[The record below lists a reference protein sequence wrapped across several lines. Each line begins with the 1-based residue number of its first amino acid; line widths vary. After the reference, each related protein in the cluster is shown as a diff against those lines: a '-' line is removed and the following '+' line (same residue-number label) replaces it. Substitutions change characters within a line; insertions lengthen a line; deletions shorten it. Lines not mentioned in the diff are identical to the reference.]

1 MYVVFLEQRK
11 RTEMWRVS
19 WVGGCGGRELP
30 WQMKRCH
37 HWKCA
42 GAWSFFFLSPDVHG
56 CRWGIAKP
64 YSIRSRLKERIC
76 WESGGTFFSDEGES
90 SLSRRTIS
98 RQGRGR
104 HGPTISRQRLH
115 LVRLSKK
122 SRKCPGVDHLP
133 RRGTP
138 RDDGDEKLSWRY
150 QQIWNDLKMQ
160 PVA

>member
-42 GAWSFFFLSPDVHG
+42 CPWMQVGHCQAILH
-56 CRWGIAKP
+56 
-64 YSIRSRLKERIC
+64 SIQIEGKDLL
-76 WESGGTFFSDEGES
+76 GGTFFSDEGES
-90 SLSRRTIS
+90 SFSRRTIP

-104 HGPTISRQRLH
+104 HGPTIIRQLLH
-115 LVRLSKK
+115 LVRQSKK

-138 RDDGDEKLSWRY
+138 SWDGEDEKLSWRY

>member
-1 MYVVFLEQRK
+1 MSGGLWRQRVAVANEEMSPLEVRWG
-11 RTEMWRVS
+11 MII
-19 WVGGCGGRELP
+19 
-30 WQMKRCH
+30 
-37 HWKCA
+37 
-42 GAWSFFFLSPDVHG
+42 FFLSPDVHG

-150 QQIWNDLKMQ
+150 QQI
-160 PVA
+160 

>member
-1 MYVVFLEQRK
+1 LSGGLWRQRVAVANEEMSPLE
-11 RTEMWRVS
+11 V
-19 WVGGCGGRELP
+19 
-30 WQMKRCH
+30 
-37 HWKCA
+37 
-42 GAWSFFFLSPDVHG
+42 
-56 CRWGIAKP
+56 RWGMIIFFPESGCPWMQVGHCQAILH
-64 YSIRSRLKERIC
+64 SIQIEGKDLL
-76 WESGGTFFSDEGES
+76 GGTFFSDEGES
-90 SLSRRTIS
+90 SFSRRTIS

-150 QQIWNDLKMQ
+150 QHI
-160 PVA
+160 